1 MAHFAKIENNIVTQ
15 VIVVGNESLL
25 VDGVES
31 EQAGIDFCKTLFG
44 QDTEW
49 VQTSYNNS
57 FRKHYAGIGYT
68 YSKEHDAFIAPQPF
82 PSWTLDENFDWIPP
96 EPMPNNTNVRFV
108 WNEEML
114 TWDTI

>member
-1 MAHFAKIENNIVTQ
+1 MAHFAQIENNIVQQ
-15 VIVVGNESLL
+15 VIVVSNDVLL

-31 EQAGIDFCKTLFG
+31 EQVGVDFCKSLLG

-57 FRKHYAGIGYT
+57 FRRRYAGIGFT
-68 YSKEHDAFIAPQPF
+68 YSKDHDAFIAPQPF
-82 PSWTLDENFDWIPP
+82 PSWTLNDSFDWEPP
-96 EPMPNNTNVRFV
+96 EPMPNNMNVRYI
-108 WNEEML
+108 WNEELL